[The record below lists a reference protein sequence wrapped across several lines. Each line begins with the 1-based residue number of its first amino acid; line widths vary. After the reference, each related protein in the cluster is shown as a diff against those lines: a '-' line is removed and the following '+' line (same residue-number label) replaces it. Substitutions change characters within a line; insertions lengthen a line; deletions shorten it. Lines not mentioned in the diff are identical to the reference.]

1 MTNNQNFRSGFV
13 SIVGRPNVGKSTLM
27 NQILGE
33 KVAITSDKVQ
43 TTRNKI
49 QGVYTT
55 DTEQII
61 FIDTPGVHKP
71 QHRLGQWMVKS
82 ALSSLAEVEAILF
95 VVNVTEKKGP
105 GDKFIMDRLRQID
118 TPIILV
124 MNKIDQISPNDLP
137 AIAES
142 YQEEMDFA
150 AIIPVSA
157 LQGNNVERLLVAIT
171 DTLEPGP
178 QYYPADQITD
188 HPEYFIVSELIREK
202 ILELTEEEIPH
213 SVAVQIESMKRRND
227 KIVDVSALILVERN
241 SQKGI
246 IIGKGGKMIREIGT
260 RARRDIEKLLGDQIF
275 LDLFVKVAK
284 NWRNRPVNLEELGY
298 SKEDY

>member
-1 MTNNQNFRSGFV
+1 MTDRFKSGFI

-27 NQILGE
+27 NHILGE

-55 DTEQII
+55 DSSQMV
-61 FIDTPGVHKP
+61 FIDTPGIHKP
-71 QHRLGQWMVKS
+71 HHRLGQRMVDM
-82 ALSSLAEVEAILF
+82 ALSSLNEVDVILF
-95 VVNVTEKKGP
+95 VVNVTQKKGS
-105 GDKFIMDRLRQID
+105 GDQFIMNQLKGVNTPVILVLNQID
-118 TPIILV
+118 RV
-124 MNKIDQISPNDLP
+124 SPNDLP
-137 AIAES
+137 SIATS
-142 YQEEMDFA
+142 YQSNLNFEG
-150 AIIPVSA
+150 IVPISA
-157 LQGNNVERLLVAIT
+157 LQGNNIAKLLETIET
-171 DTLEPGP
+171 YLEPGP
-178 QYYPADQITD
+178 QYYPSDQLTD

-227 KIVDVSALILVERN
+227 RIIDVSALIIVERN

-246 IIGKGGKMIREIGT
+246 IIGKGGRMIREIGS
-260 RARRDIEKLLGDQIF
+260 RARQDIERLLGDQIF
-275 LDLFVKVAK
+275 LDLFVKVSK
-284 NWRNRPVNLEELGY
+284 NWRNKPVRLEELGY